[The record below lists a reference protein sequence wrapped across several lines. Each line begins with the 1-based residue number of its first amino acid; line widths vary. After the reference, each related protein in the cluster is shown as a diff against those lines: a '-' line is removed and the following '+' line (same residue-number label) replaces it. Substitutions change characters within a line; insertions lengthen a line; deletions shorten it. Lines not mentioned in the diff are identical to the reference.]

1 MLKFKAN
8 ILFHENFR
16 IAINSI
22 KSNRL
27 RTVLT
32 ILIIAFGIMSLVG
45 ILTAIESIKSSL
57 NSNFTNLGANTF
69 RITSWKLMSH
79 QHGSRNRVEYKD
91 VDYREAISFKR
102 RFTFPAMVSIST
114 RATGQGTAKYKSK
127 KTNPNITVY
136 GIDEN
141 YFAVS
146 GYEIEKGR
154 NFSPLEVQQGTY
166 SIIIGQELVK
176 NLFGLHEN
184 PVEQFIMLGG
194 GRYKIVGIIKSK
206 GSSLGGAGDKI
217 CFIPVMNAR
226 QNYMESGQSFV
237 INVFPASAA
246 LLDIAVSEAEGIFRM
261 VRRLKLNEANNFEI
275 SKSDSLAN
283 MLMENISYVTIAAT
297 LIGIITLIGASIGL
311 MNIML
316 VSVSERTREIGTRK
330 ALGANSSVIKQQFLF
345 EAIFIGQ
352 LGGIFGIIF
361 GIIVGNLIS
370 LLTEGPFVIPWIWI
384 IFGVILC
391 FVVGLV
397 SGLAP
402 AIKASRLDPINAL
415 RYE

>member
-1 MLKFKAN
+1 MAIIN
-8 ILFHENFR
+8 ILFRENFK
-16 IAINSI
+16 IAIESI

-32 ILIIAFGIMSLVG
+32 ILIIAFGIMALVG

-57 NSNFTNLGANTF
+57 NSNFTSLGANTF
-69 RITSWKLMSH
+69 RLTSWKMMSH
-79 QHGSRNRVEYKD
+79 GPGNGEN
-91 VDYREAISFKR
+91 VDYEDIDYRQAINFKER
-102 RFTFPAMVSIST
+102 YNFPAIVSISIKSS
-114 RATGQGTAKYKSK
+114 GQGTAKYKSK
-127 KTNPNITVY
+127 KTNPNISVF

-141 YFAVS
+141 YFVVS

-154 NFSPLEVQQGTY
+154 NFSPLEAQQGAFT
-166 SIIIGQELVK
+166 IVVGQELVK

-184 PVEQFIMLGG
+184 PLDKFIMLGG
-194 GRYKIVGIIKSK
+194 CRYKIVGIIKPK
-206 GSSLGGAGDKI
+206 GSSMGGSGDKI
-217 CFIPVMNAR
+217 CFIPITNAR
-226 QNYMESGQSFV
+226 QNYNNNKSYT
-237 INVFPASAA
+237 INIMPTSAT
-246 LLDIAVSEAEGIFRM
+246 LLDIAISEAEGLFRT
-261 VRRLKLNEANNFEI
+261 VRKLKLNESDNFEI
-275 SKSDSLAN
+275 TKSDTLAN

-297 LIGIITLIGASIGL
+297 LIGIITLLGASIGL

-370 LLTEGPFVIPWIWI
+370 LLTDGPFVIPWVWI
-384 IFGVILC
+384 IFGVVLC

-397 SGLAP
+397 SGILP
-402 AIKASRLDPINAL
+402 AIKASRLDPIEAL

>member
-1 MLKFKAN
+1 MPAIRINFL
-8 ILFHENFR
+8 LRENFR
-16 IAINSI
+16 IAIDSI
-22 KSNRL
+22 RSNRL

-32 ILIIAFGIMSLVG
+32 ILIIAFGIMALVG

-57 NSNFTNLGANTF
+57 TSNFTSLGANTF
-69 RITSWKLMSH
+69 RITSWKMMSH
-79 QHGSRNRVEYKD
+79 QPGNRDRVEYKD
-91 VDYREAISFKR
+91 IDYREAQNFKE
-102 RFTFPAMVSIST
+102 RFDFPAIVSIST
-114 RATGQGTAKYKSK
+114 RASSQAIAKFESK
-127 KTNPNITVY
+127 KTNPNITVF

-141 YFAVS
+141 YFTVS

-154 NFSPLEVQQGTY
+154 NFSPLDAQQGTY
-166 SIIIGQELVK
+166 SIIIGQELVQ
-176 NLFGLHEN
+176 NLFGTKDPLGEN
-184 PVEQFIMLGG
+184 MMLGG

-206 GSSLGGAGDKI
+206 GTSMGGSGDKI
-217 CFIPVMNAR
+217 CFIPLMNAR
-226 QNYMESGQSFV
+226 QSFSNSTSNFT
-237 INVFPASAA
+237 INIMPTSSQ
-246 LLDIAVSEAEGIFRM
+246 LLDIGISEAEGIFRM
-261 VRRLKLNEANNFEI
+261 VRKLRLNEENNFEI
-275 SKSDSLAN
+275 TKSDSLAN

-297 LIGIITLIGASIGL
+297 LIGIITLLGASIGL

-330 ALGANSSVIKQQFLF
+330 ALGANSSLIKQQFLF

-352 LGGIFGIIF
+352 LGGFFGIIF

-370 LLTEGPFVIPWIWI
+370 LLTDGPFVIPWIWI
-384 IFGVILC
+384 ICGVILC

>member
-1 MLKFKAN
+1 MPAIKTSL
-8 ILFHENFR
+8 LLRENFR
-16 IAINSI
+16 IAIDSI

-32 ILIIAFGIMSLVG
+32 ILIIAFGIMALVG

-57 NSNFTNLGANTF
+57 NSNFTSLGANTF
-69 RITSWKLMSH
+69 RITSWRMMAHKPGRQNH
-79 QHGSRNRVEYKD
+79 IEYKD
-91 VDYREAISFKR
+91 ISFRDAMAFKKR
-102 RFTFPAMVSIST
+102 FEFPAIVSIST
-114 RATGQGTAKYKSK
+114 RASQQGTAKYKSK
-127 KTNPNITVY
+127 KTNPNLSVF

-146 GYEIEKGR
+146 GYEIDKGR
-154 NFSPLEVQQGTY
+154 NFSASEVQQGVYT
-166 SIIIGQELVK
+166 IVIGQELVK
-176 NLFGLHEN
+176 NLFGTKDPIDEY
-184 PVEQFIMLGG
+184 IMLGG
-194 GRYKIVGIIKSK
+194 GRYKIIGILKSK
-206 GSSLGGAGDKI
+206 GTSMGGSGDKI
-217 CFIPVMNAR
+217 CFIPLTNAR
-226 QNYMESGQSFV
+226 SNYSQGTSNFT
-237 INVFPASAA
+237 INVMPTSTL
-246 LLDIAVSEAEGIFRM
+246 LLDIAISEAEGLFRM
-261 VRRLKLNEANNFEI
+261 IRKIKLSEENNFEI

-297 LIGIITLIGASIGL
+297 LIGIITLLGASIGL

-352 LGGIFGIIF
+352 LGGVFGIIF
-361 GIIVGNLIS
+361 GIIVGNIIS
-370 LLTEGPFVIPWIWI
+370 LLTDGPFIIPWIWI
-384 IFGVILC
+384 IGGVILC
-391 FVVGLV
+391 FLVGLL
-397 SGLAP
+397 SGLIP